1 MVTDTQPQVPISL
14 ALAQT
19 ALLLLCLRSF
29 LSLAINT
36 GVCRE
41 RRYRSANL
49 VLLHQWPSHLKIAGA
64 LFHLQKTPISWET
77 QLLPSKAVLYLIIW
91 TKTSI
96 LKKKKA
102 SRVSERSTN
111 QMKEGKNMQHFKI
124 TIFKEIIRFGASV
137 NNFCMLEFNTVT
149 VTKVE
154 SKKSTKNKQA
164 HWCRPLA
171 FTKCAFATGRQVSSH
186 TFSGCKLQPPYV
198 KLHDP
203 MSVRSRTY
211 MYIFEAEKETA
222 AKENVAFNG

>member
-36 GVCRE
+36 RVCPE

-96 LKKKKA
+96 LKKKKHQ
-102 SRVSERSTN
+102 EYLKGP
-111 QMKEGKNMQHFKI
+111 QIKWKKEKI
-124 TIFKEIIRFGASV
+124 CNILKSPFLRKSYGLGPQWTIFACLSLILSQSQKWNPKNPQKINKPIDADLWLLPNVLLQLVDRYPAIHSLGANYS
-137 NNFCMLEFNTVT
+137 
-149 VTKVE
+149 
-154 SKKSTKNKQA
+154 
-164 HWCRPLA
+164 
-171 FTKCAFATGRQVSSH
+171 
-186 TFSGCKLQPPYV
+186 
-198 KLHDP
+198 LH
-203 MSVRSRTY
+203 M
-211 MYIFEAEKETA
+211 
-222 AKENVAFNG
+222 